1 MDREAILKNV
11 EEICKD
17 IFDLE
22 DLKINTTTGPS
33 DISQWDSL
41 NHLNLISSIEED
53 FSIKFNFEEISSIKN
68 IGDIINLILNK
79 I

>member
-1 MDREAILKNV
+1 MDREVILKNV

-17 IFDLE
+17 IFDFE
-22 DLKINTTTGPS
+22 DLKINTTTEPS

-53 FSIKFNFEEISSIKN
+53 FSIKFNFEEISSVKN